1 MMKLHSGALDFVLR
15 FKMFDKIIVGLRTK
29 KQVKDFLT
37 NIENSKKIDKKYIKK
52 IIDLHKNNAFF
63 NSKEKY

>member
-1 MMKLHSGALDFVLR
+1 MCK
-15 FKMFDKIIVGLRTK
+15 KIIVDKKTK